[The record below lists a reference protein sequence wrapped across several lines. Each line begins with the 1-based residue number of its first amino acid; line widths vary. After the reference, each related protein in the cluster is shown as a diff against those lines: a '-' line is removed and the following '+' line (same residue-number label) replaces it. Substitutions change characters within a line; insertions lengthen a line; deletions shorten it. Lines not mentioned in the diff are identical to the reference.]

1 MKTPEHTLEGMH
13 AEHATTSPHVS
24 RARAPSLTRDS
35 QGPMFGFY
43 EREPVVEEDL
53 MRLPH
58 DLQVQ

>member
-1 MKTPEHTLEGMH
+1 MLCMPRRARTC
-13 AEHATTSPHVS
+13 
-24 RARAPSLTRDS
+24 RARARPLTHVTP

-58 DLQVQ
+58 DLQVR